1 MKLGIQPS
9 HAEIVTSDNDTNIV
23 HCLLQFAEGI
33 KLIQVDLS
41 KMKINM
47 ISPKSSF
54 AKKEILAGTISAKEV
69 ATNKTGIYE
78 DKS

>member
-41 KMKINM
+41 KMKI
-47 ISPKSSF
+47 ISQAFLNDQITDLKVSPTEKNLVSICGNG
-54 AKKEILAGTISAKEV
+54 ILRL
-69 ATNKTGIYE
+69 Y
-78 DKS
+78 